1 LDNYVQEDNPV
12 HVVEAFVEELDLAA
26 LGFAGAV
33 RGVEAA
39 AQVDRVVRCNL
50 NNNEKK

>member
-1 LDNYVQEDNPV
+1 LDNYVQEDNPFQI
-12 HVVEAFVEELDLAA
+12 VEAFVEELDLAA

-39 AQVDRVVRCNL
+39 AQVDRVVRRNL
-50 NNNEKK
+50 NSNESK

>member
-1 LDNYVQEDNPV
+1 
-12 HVVEAFVEELDLAA
+12 LAA
-26 LGFAGAV
+26 LGFAATV